1 MKKLLL
7 LLSVFSVTLGTAQSV
22 PNYVPTNGLVG
33 WWPFNGNANDISGNG
48 NNGTVYGA
56 TLTNDRN
63 GNSNSA
69 YDLDGS
75 NDYIQIP
82 TSNFTND
89 SGFTFS
95 IWLNANSLANN
106 EDYLFQIGTDPGT
119 RYFGFRLQGNGNGFS
134 SRLAV
139 EFRAN
144 NTYQFVS
151 SNPNQNDTIGTGVD
165 YMATVTYD
173 NAGKIKIY
181 LNDELIVN
189 TTFQTNGS
197 GTSNTSSLGGS
208 FSFTNNPLKV
218 GAALP
223 TGYWF
228 DGRLD
233 DIGVWNRALD
243 SSEVHTLY
251 NMCQD
256 SILNNPV
263 SNAFQTVP
271 GSAHFTT
278 SHSDTSASFQ
288 WQQNNGTGWT
298 DLSDFGIYS
307 GTSTDSLILTGITA
321 SLNGYGYRCIIDAC
335 TGDTTDVAYLTVVDN
350 VGIDESIKD
359 LTVSPNPTSGFVSVN
374 INYAVAYNVYNITG
388 QKVAEG
394 STEGKIDL
402 TKLPSGTYQLIIN
415 TKKGII
421 AHTIR
426 KL

>member
-63 GNSNSA
+63 GNLNSA

-151 SNPNQNDTIGTGVD
+151 SNPNQND
-165 YMATVTYD
+165 
-173 NAGKIKIY
+173 
-181 LNDELIVN
+181 
-189 TTFQTNGS
+189 Q
-197 GTSNTSSLGGS
+197 
-208 FSFTNNPLKV
+208 
-218 GAALP
+218 
-223 TGYWF
+223 
-228 DGRLD
+228 
-233 DIGVWNRALD
+233 
-243 SSEVHTLY
+243 
-251 NMCQD
+251 
-256 SILNNPV
+256 
-263 SNAFQTVP
+263 
-271 GSAHFTT
+271 
-278 SHSDTSASFQ
+278 
-288 WQQNNGTGWT
+288 
-298 DLSDFGIYS
+298 
-307 GTSTDSLILTGITA
+307 
-321 SLNGYGYRCIIDAC
+321 
-335 TGDTTDVAYLTVVDN
+335 
-350 VGIDESIKD
+350 
-359 LTVSPNPTSGFVSVN
+359 
-374 INYAVAYNVYNITG
+374 
-388 QKVAEG
+388 
-394 STEGKIDL
+394 
-402 TKLPSGTYQLIIN
+402 
-415 TKKGII
+415 
-421 AHTIR
+421 
-426 KL
+426 